1 MDDVS
6 TAKRWFDENA
16 KIVVIKHGKQ
26 GSAAYT
32 MDGRSYSIK
41 PFPVTAIKSFG
52 GGDGYASAFIYGLLE
67 GMEMMDCLELGS
79 ASASMLVA
87 SHGCSDDMP
96 DIGTIRRFIAEE
108 KKLYGEMIASV

>member
-1 MDDVS
+1 M
-6 TAKRWFDENA
+6 NA
-16 KIVVIKHGKQ
+16 L
-26 GSAAYT
+26 AYPSPPPKLF
-32 MDGRSYSIK
+32 MA
-41 PFPVTAIKSFG
+41 VTG
-52 GGDGYASAFIYGLLE
+52 NGYASAFIYGLLE